1 MTTWSQ
7 GYYEAVS
14 HASAGKP
21 RVTVNDLL
29 DYSIANFLV
38 NVIRDA
44 MNENKRIQ
52 GSNTVGGRYSSR
64 LNEILSQLKFDRLKG
79 QSEEYWNGY
88 YNGLLDANNI
98 ELDAIS
104 HSEVG
109 RFNYQK
115 KQLLNSI
122 EGMIGANERSINAYK
137 KKLLE
142 AKNQT
147 QMLAMIE
154 GEIKKLENTES
165 GLKLLNQ
172 YLENQQFLVPKRKEA
187 GLIV

>member
-79 QSEEYWNGY
+79 QSEDYWNGY
-88 YNGLLDANNI
+88 YNGLIDANNI

-104 HSEVG
+104 HSETG

-115 KQLLNSI
+115 GQLITSL
-122 EGMIGANERSINAYK
+122 EGMIGANERSIDAYN
-137 KKLLE
+137 KKLLQ

-147 QMLAMIE
+147 QMLNIIE
-154 GEIKKLENTES
+154 DEIKKLENTS
-165 GLKLLNQ
+165 NGLKFLHQ
-172 YLENQQFLVPKRKEA
+172 YIVKQEFIIPKRKEA